1 MRKKAVFQMGD
12 KMFDVLMYIISLIC
26 TLICLYPLYLV
37 VINSF
42 SSPYAVAAGKV
53 YLVPVGFS
61 LDSYKEV
68 FADSSIMRGYAN
80 SIFYTVVGTLLNLVL
95 TLPAG
100 YALAKKRMV
109 GRNLIMLMIVFTMYF
124 SGGLVPF
131 FLVMRGLGLLNTRS
145 AILLGTAVNATNLIV
160 ARTFFASSVP
170 TELEEAAEID
180 GCSIP
185 QTFLKIV
192 LPLSKAM
199 IGVITL
205 YYAVARWNNYTG
217 SLYFQ
222 PMKKEYHSLQMVL
235 RNLLN
240 QVQSAANAEFE
251 IAEYYAKMFNQI
263 KYSVIVIA
271 SLPFM
276 ILYPFLQKYFDTGVM
291 MGSVKG

>member
-1 MRKKAVFQMGD
+1 MKKKAVFSIGD
-12 KMFDVLMYIISLIC
+12 KMFDVLMYIIAILC

-42 SSPYAVAAGKV
+42 SSPYAVAAGEV
-53 YLVPVGFS
+53 YLLPVGFS
-61 LDSYKEV
+61 LDAYKQA
-68 FADSSIMRGYAN
+68 FANDGILRGYGN
-80 SIFYTVVGTLLNLVL
+80 SIYYTVAGTLLNLAL

-100 YALAKKRMV
+100 YALAKKRLF
-109 GRNLIMLMIVFTMYF
+109 GRNVIMLMIVFTMYF
-124 SGGLVPF
+124 TGGLVPF
-131 FLVMRGLGLLNTRS
+131 FLVMRGLGLLNTRL
-145 AILLGTAVNATNLIV
+145 AVLLGTAVNATNLIV
-160 ARTFFASSVP
+160 ARTFFANSVP
-170 TELEEAAEID
+170 DELEEAAEID

-185 QTFLKIV
+185 QTFFRIV

-199 IGVITL
+199 VGVITL
-205 YYAVARWNNYTG
+205 YYAVARWNNFTA

-222 PMKKEYHSLQMVL
+222 PLRKEYHSLQMVL
-235 RNLLN
+235 RSLLN
-240 QVQSAANAEFE
+240 EVQSAANAEFE

-276 ILYPFLQKYFDTGVM
+276 VLYPFLQKYFDKGVM